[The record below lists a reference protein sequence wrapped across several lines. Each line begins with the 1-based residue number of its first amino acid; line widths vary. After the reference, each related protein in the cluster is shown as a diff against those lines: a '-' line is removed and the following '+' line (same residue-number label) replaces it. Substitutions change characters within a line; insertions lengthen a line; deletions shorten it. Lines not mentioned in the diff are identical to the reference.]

1 MSSSNNNPTLEQIAK
16 AAGVSRSTV
25 SRVINNKPN
34 VSDEVRERV
43 WRVVKEM
50 GYHPHAAAR
59 SLASRRTRT
68 LGIVIPQAVNTVFSD
83 PYFSRVL
90 HGIAD
95 AANEHQYHMFL
106 AMVPPHQEDDFYRRS
121 LRSQMLEGVV
131 IISAFLDDALIPRL
145 HRDGIP
151 FVVIGRHPAIPEV
164 NYVDVDN
171 VHGAMMAVEH
181 LMRLGRRRIATI
193 TGPMNMVAGVD
204 RLEGWKTAL
213 RRNGHLVDE
222 SLIAEGDFTEA
233 GGYLAMQRLLP
244 HKPDAVFAANDLM
257 VIGALRAIY
266 EAGLRVPADIAVVGF
281 DDAQVAAYSTPPLTT
296 VRQPIYKLGRTAA
309 ELLFRLLEGRA
320 PAPLRAILPTELVI
334 RASCG
339 SSM

>member
-1 MSSSNNNPTLEQIAK
+1 MTPSTPTLEQIAK

-25 SRVINNKPN
+25 SRVINDEPN
-34 VSDEVRERV
+34 VSDAVRERV

-59 SLASRRTRT
+59 SLAGRRTKT

-95 AANEHQYHMFL
+95 AANEQQYHMFL

-145 HRDGIP
+145 HRDNIP
-151 FVVIGRHPAIPEV
+151 FVVIGRHPTIPDV

-171 VHGAMMAVEH
+171 LHGALMAVEH

-204 RLEGWKTAL
+204 RLEGYKTAL
-213 RRNGHLVDE
+213 RRNGHVVNE
-222 SLIAEGDFTEA
+222 ALIAEGDFTEA
-233 GGYLAMQRLLP
+233 GGYLAMQQLLAQE
-244 HKPDAVFAANDLM
+244 PDAVFAANDLM
-257 VIGALRAIY
+257 AVGALRALY
-266 EAGLRVPADIAVVGF
+266 EADRRVPEDIAIVGF

-296 VRQPIYKLGRTAA
+296 VRQPIYQLGRTAA
-309 ELLFRLLEGRA
+309 ELLFRILDGRTQG
-320 PAPLRAILPTELVI
+320 PLRAILPTELVI

-339 SSM
+339 SLR